1 MAVSKVLIF
10 GSTGLLGS
18 RLAPYLRS
26 RRHDV
31 VAVGRRDADYILPDF
46 DSNNL
51 KSLFT
56 IHKPDCVINLVAAT
70 NVDLCE
76 RDVPFAVG
84 SNMLVPAS
92 LSKAIESFT
101 FGHCH
106 FIHIST
112 DQVYDGTGEH
122 KEEIV
127 CPLNVYGLTKYS
139 GELMIKIPDVTILR
153 TNFFG
158 RSFNLSRES
167 FSDWVVRS
175 LRNEEPVTFFEDVR
189 FSALHIDTLCEL
201 IDQIIIRR
209 VTGTYNLGCS
219 NGISKA
225 DFAIQ
230 LAQHLGL
237 SLKEVIIGK
246 STDLKLPARRPLDM
260 TMDVGRFESVTGFPC
275 PDIFEQI
282 NKTAAEYEFA

>member
-18 RLAPYLRS
+18 RLEPYLRS
-26 RRHDV
+26 RGHDI

-51 KSLFT
+51 KSLFN
-56 IHKPDCVINLVAAT
+56 IHNPDCVINLVAAT

-76 RDVPFAVG
+76 RNVHFAVD

-101 FGHCH
+101 SGHCH

-139 GELMIKIPDVTILR
+139 GELMIKIPAVTILR

-158 RSFNLSRES
+158 RSFNRSRVS

-189 FSALHIDTLCEL
+189 FSALHIGTLCEL

-209 VTGTYNLGCS
+209 VTGTYNLGCR

-225 DFAIQ
+225 DFAIR

-237 SLKEVIIGK
+237 SLKEAIIGK
-246 STDLKLPARRPLDM
+246 STDLILPARRPLDM
-260 TMDVGRFESVTGFPC
+260 TMDVGRFESVSGLPC